1 MADGGIRPDIDSL
14 AISSPVVNET
24 SGDERKVRA
33 GPAAFPVN
41 GINGVRH
48 KSAGAEAS
56 RIALAVAAAPGWSQ
70 VATAR
75 LAGWCTTFRS
85 AS

>member
-1 MADGGIRPDIDSL
+1 VADGGIRPDIDSP

-41 GINGVRH
+41 GINESGTSPR
-48 KSAGAEAS
+48 
-56 RIALAVAAAPGWSQ
+56 APKRPD
-70 VATAR
+70 R
-75 LAGWCTTFRS
+75 LGGCRA
-85 AS
+85 